1 MSGWIDLN
9 RDGDFNDT
17 GEKVIS
23 DRSITN
29 TTVSTTSVPIT
40 TPSTASKLIP
50 GILIFLIGYTLGIP
64 NNVAITVS
72 KANISNINILLQLN
86 NEIFI

>member
-23 DRSITN
+23 DRSITS

-50 GILIFLIGYTLGIP
+50 AILIFLLVIP
-64 NNVAITVS
+64 WVYQTM
-72 KANISNINILLQLN
+72 LQLQLVKP
-86 NEIFI
+86 ISAI